1 MTTRIFQTWVD
12 RLVQQTIPHHQVIQ
26 LVRTIVPLAHGERPG
41 GKRTSLEASEARDL
55 IRMVKA
61 RVTSD
66 GGIRATP
73 DNEERGRDWLYAN
86 RKRLGLPP
94 ADFRSI
100 LEFRLVGFHPYRTER
115 TTHYEPIWRCL
126 FPDGSVLDYA
136 PGAWQRSLAGKKG
149 RPDVWWRWHIEP
161 KEDAA

>member
-1 MTTRIFQTWVD
+1 MTTRIYRTWVE
-12 RLVQQTIPHHQVIQ
+12 RLSEQTIPHHQVIQ
-26 LVRTIVPLAHGERPG
+26 LARAVVPLANAEPAR
-41 GKRTSLEASEARDL
+41 GKRTALEPDEAAL
-55 IRMVKA
+55 LLNIIRN
-61 RVTSD
+61 RVRVD

-73 DNEERGRDWLYAN
+73 ENEERGRDWLQAN
-86 RKRLGLPP
+86 RKRLGLPG

-100 LEFRLVGFHPYRTER
+100 LEFRLIGFHPYRTER